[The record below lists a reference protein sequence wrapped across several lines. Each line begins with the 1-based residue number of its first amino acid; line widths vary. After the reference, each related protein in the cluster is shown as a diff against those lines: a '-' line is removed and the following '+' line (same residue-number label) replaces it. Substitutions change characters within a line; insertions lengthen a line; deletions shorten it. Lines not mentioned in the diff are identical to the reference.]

1 MASWRI
7 APAMA
12 RRYLRARKSHSAV
25 TAIARVSVAGV
36 AVATAAIVCVL
47 SVFNG
52 FREVLA
58 GRLDLMSPDVMVSP
72 ASGKTFADGDSLAA
86 AIRAVDGVAI
96 AMPMVA
102 DNALALAGSSEM
114 PVRLLGVDP
123 AAYRRITSLDSIM
136 LDGGKAPLAGSR
148 EAAAAVGTAS
158 QLALYEQGTPILLFA
173 PRREGRVNLAN
184 PAASFISDSVA
195 LSGVYRA
202 DRSEVDANTMVC
214 DIEVARMLFQ
224 YDAEATEVLV
234 KAAPGVAPEALAG
247 RIRDRLG
254 KGYVVKDR
262 LQQQAMDFRMIE
274 IEKWVTFL
282 LLFFILVIASFN
294 IVSTLAMLVV
304 EKQKSMLTMRAV
316 GMPYS
321 LIGRVFWWESVFVTV
336 AGGIAGLALGVI
348 LSLLQEHFGLI
359 KLAGDPS
366 AMIVSAYPVAL
377 QWGDVALAFAPVALI
392 GLAAAWVASRFAR
405 TRAKSAA

>member
-58 GRLDLMSPDVMVSP
+58 GRLDRMSPDVMVSP

-86 AIRAVDGVAI
+86 AVSTVDGVAI

>member
-12 RRYLRARKSHSAV
+12 WRYLRARKSHSAV

-86 AIRAVDGVAI
+86 
-96 AMPMVA
+96 
-102 DNALALAGSSEM
+102 
-114 PVRLLGVDP
+114 
-123 AAYRRITSLDSIM
+123 YRRITSLDSIM
-136 LDGGKAPLAGSR
+136 LDGGKAPLPGSR

-234 KAAPGVAPEALAG
+234 KAAPDVAPETLAG

-282 LLFFILVIASFN
+282 LLF
-294 IVSTLAMLVV
+294 
-304 EKQKSMLTMRAV
+304 
-316 GMPYS
+316 
-321 LIGRVFWWESVFVTV
+321 
-336 AGGIAGLALGVI
+336 
-348 LSLLQEHFGLI
+348 
-359 KLAGDPS
+359 
-366 AMIVSAYPVAL
+366 
-377 QWGDVALAFAPVALI
+377 
-392 GLAAAWVASRFAR
+392 SRSISGSSSWPATPPR
-405 TRAKSAA
+405 

>member
-1 MASWRI
+1 MAW
-7 APAMA
+7 
-12 RRYLRARKSHSAV
+12 RYLRARKSHSAV

-58 GRLDLMSPDVMVSP
+58 GRLDRMSPDVMVSP

-86 AIRAVDGVAI
+86 AVSTVDGVAI

-234 KAAPGVAPEALAG
+234 KAAPGLAPEALAG

-304 EKQKSMLTMRAV
+304 EKQKSMLVMRAV

-359 KLAGDPS
+359 RLAGDPS

>member
-12 RRYLRARKSHSAV
+12 WRYLRARKSHSAV

-86 AIRAVDGVAI
+86 SIRTVDGVAV

-136 LDGGKAPLAGSR
+136 LDGGKAPLPGSR

-234 KAAPGVAPEALAG
+234 KAAPDVAPETLAG

-304 EKQKSMLTMRAV
+304 EKQKSMLVMRAV

-377 QWGDVALAFAPVALI
+377 QWGDVVLAFVPVALI

-405 TRAKSAA
+405 TRARSVA

>member
-1 MASWRI
+1 
-7 APAMA
+7 
-12 RRYLRARKSHSAV
+12 
-25 TAIARVSVAGV
+25 
-36 AVATAAIVCVL
+36 
-47 SVFNG
+47 
-52 FREVLA
+52 
-58 GRLDLMSPDVMVSP
+58 
-72 ASGKTFADGDSLAA
+72 
-86 AIRAVDGVAI
+86 
-96 AMPMVA
+96 MVA

-136 LDGGKAPLAGSR
+136 LDGGKAPLPGSR

-234 KAAPGVAPEALAG
+234 KAAPDVAPETLAG

-294 IVSTLAMLVV
+294 IVSTLA
-304 EKQKSMLTMRAV
+304 MRAV

-377 QWGDVALAFAPVALI
+377 QWGDVVLAFVPVALI

-405 TRAKSAA
+405 TRARSVA

>member
-1 MASWRI
+1 
-7 APAMA
+7 
-12 RRYLRARKSHSAV
+12 
-25 TAIARVSVAGV
+25 
-36 AVATAAIVCVL
+36 
-47 SVFNG
+47 
-52 FREVLA
+52 
-58 GRLDLMSPDVMVSP
+58 MSPDVMVSP

-86 AIRAVDGVAI
+86 AVSTVDGVAI

-234 KAAPGVAPEALAG
+234 KAAPDVAPETLAG

-304 EKQKSMLTMRAV
+304 EKQKSMLVMRAV

-359 KLAGDPS
+359 RLAGDPS